1 MYTGTKRSPVNVIL
15 LSIVTCGIYG
25 IWWLYNAGKEI
36 NQALGREA
44 VNPIFAVVSIIC
56 FPILFYYV
64 YTLDQ
69 DLTELSGQRGVPYSS
84 NFVLWVI
91 TMLFGIGTLIVMI
104 QTQTTLNS
112 IWEKSAN

>member
-44 VNPIFAVVSIIC
+44 VNPIFAVVS
-56 FPILFYYV
+56 LFV
-64 YTLDQ
+64 SQ
-69 DLTELSGQRGVPYSS
+69 FS
-84 NFVLWVI
+84 F
-91 TMLFGIGTLIVMI
+91 TM
-104 QTQTTLNS
+104 S
-112 IWEKSAN
+112 IRSTRPLQS